1 MRDEIIK
8 KNLIITI
15 LSLTLFF
22 LFSIFATSYSIRN
35 TFENE
40 VVSVSQMVENQLNNE
55 ENNDREV
62 INSFTY
68 NQSWLRI
75 IYATDSGLIVID
87 SESDNVESAIQ
98 IEQEK
103 LSLLNNVEKKD
114 RIYIE
119 ENNIYYITKL
129 ENGFILITGI
139 EFASISIFIY
149 EGIFFML
156 LIITAVV
163 IANVY
168 FTRKTSD
175 KIISAFSSINSHLK
189 MINEGKFEKI
199 ETKHDYEEVS
209 DVLQEISLVHQ
220 SIFDYILQNKKEKDK
235 IKFVIKNMNQGI
247 IIIDENHEIQL
258 INDYAK
264 RVFSSSFEDKYYI
277 NIDELAT
284 NEVINKIKDCFEKQK
299 NSFFELIDKN
309 KEKVYTYEMSYQSYK
324 EENEVNKIPLLVIV
338 ITDVTNERNN
348 DKLKQ
353 EFIANASHEL
363 KTPIT
368 SITGFSEILLMNED
382 NYDELTKKYLKIINK
397 ESNRMTRIINDMLYL
412 SNLKEREN
420 QPIEIQNID
429 IEELVDGVLLD
440 LESKIVKKNIS
451 VSKTINHLSI
461 ENNYD
466 MLKHIVSNIV
476 ENAIKYNKE
485 NGTINITCKNKKNT
499 IDLIIEDSGI
509 GMDSKNVDKIFD
521 RFYRE
526 DESHNRKKSGSGLGL
541 NIVKQI
547 SEIINAKIKVE
558 SELNKGTKFIITLN
572 KKG

>member
-1 MRDEIIK
+1 MRDAIIK

-15 LSLTLFF
+15 LSLLLFF
-22 LFSIFATSYSIRN
+22 LFSFFASSYSIRN
-35 TFENE
+35 SFEKE
-40 VVSVSQMVENQLNNE
+40 VISVSQMVENQLNNE
-55 ENNDREV
+55 EGNDKDI

-68 NQSWLRI
+68 NQTWLKLV
-75 IYATDSGLIVID
+75 YATNSGLIIVD
-87 SESDNVESAIQ
+87 SEEDNVDATSRID
-98 IEQEK
+98 EK
-103 LSLLNNVEKKD
+103 TLSLLENIDKND

-119 ENNIYYITKL
+119 NNIINYITYL
-129 ENGFILITGI
+129 EDGNILITGI

-156 LIITAVV
+156 LIIGVVV
-163 IANVY
+163 IANI
-168 FTRKTSD
+168 FITRKTSE
-175 KIISAFSSINSHLK
+175 KIISAFTSINSHLK
-189 MINEGKFEKI
+189 MINEGKFESI

-209 DVLQEISLVHQ
+209 GVLQEISLVYQ
-220 SIFDYILQNKKEKDK
+220 NIYEYILENKKEKDK
-235 IKFVIKNMNQGI
+235 IKFIIKNMNQGI
-247 IIIDENHEIQL
+247 IILDKNYDIQL

-264 RVFSSSFEDKYYI
+264 KVFSNTNEDKYYI
-277 NIDELAT
+277 NINELASEEIV
-284 NEVINKIKDCFEKQK
+284 NQVKECFDKKK
-299 NSFFELIDKN
+299 NCFFELKDLV
-309 KEKVYTYEMSYQSYK
+309 KEKIYTYEMSYQTYK
-324 EENEVNKIPLLVIV
+324 GENESNQTSLLVIV
-338 ITDVTNERNN
+338 ITDVTNDRNN

-382 NYDELTKKYLKIINK
+382 KYDEATAKYLKIINK
-397 ESNRMTRIINDMLYL
+397 ESVRMTGIVNDMLYL
-412 SNLKEREN
+412 ANLQEREN
-420 QPIEIQNID
+420 LPIEIETIDLKELTNSVVSGYENKLTKNNIEVINN
-429 IEELVDGVLLD
+429 IED
-440 LESKIVKKNIS
+440 
-451 VSKTINHLSI
+451 TYI

-485 NGTINITCKNKKNT
+485 NGKIFINCQKKKNT
-499 IDLIIEDSGI
+499 VNLIIEDTGV
-509 GMDSKNVDKIFD
+509 GMDSKNIDKIFN

-547 SEIINAKIKVE
+547 SDIINAKIKVE
-558 SELNKGTKFIITLN
+558 SEINKGTKFIITLN